1 MGFITVDEETL
12 RENPVYGELLEGL
25 EAKAEAKGVA
35 EGKAKGVAEGKVE
48 GVAESVLDVLEDRQ
62 ISLTEVQRERILA
75 VHDRE
80 MLRRWLRAAMH
91 VGSADELFD

>member
-1 MGFITVDEETL
+1 MGFITVDEETM
-12 RENPVYGELLEGL
+12 RESPVYSEFLEGV
-25 EAKAEAKGVA
+25 EARAEAKGVA
-35 EGKAKGVAEGKVE
+35 EGKVEGKVE
-48 GVAESVLDVLEDRQ
+48 GVAESVLDVLDDRQ